1 MSLLIERAILF
12 ILLLSVIFS
21 ALAQGGVDA
30 WSVGVLECLGGLLI
44 ILWASKIVVD
54 RNLKITIP
62 KLLLPIVAFFLLGLL
77 HCIAFTGK
85 DGALISLSRDVEA
98 TRKTVLLFFF
108 LLFELLISIELLN
121 TKKRLILLTNFLV
134 AYGLAMAM
142 FALIQH
148 FTWNGKFYWIK
159 PNTQSVSPF
168 GPFVSHNHFAG
179 YMEMLIPLGFAM
191 MLKRNASPES
201 RLFYGFAGLVMSVAT
216 VASLSR
222 GGLLSLFALIAFLL
236 IGKLN
241 HRSASQNRGRHSAS
255 RLSDS
260 YGMELAGQQT
270 RLPVRRRS
278 SSQARN
284 SVPKLVKGGL
294 ATIVVAIAVFVG
306 FVWVGP
312 DRVTDRITSGKIS
325 SDNQKDETFFSSRG
339 WIWNDTWTMIKA
351 NPLFGVGIGAYE
363 TAFPI
368 YTKSN
373 GSLIVGQAHNDYLQ
387 VLADAGIVGALI
399 AGWFIFLAIRESWR
413 GTGLPDATLSSIALG
428 SGAGVF
434 ALLIHSF
441 VDFNLQLPSNIL
453 LFFILLAMLAQSII
467 VGTAQEVRNVD
478 GGKSL
483 QQLPESSAKAIRLP
497 I

>member
-21 ALAQGGVDA
+21 ALAQGVVDA

-54 RNLKITIP
+54 HNLKITIP
-62 KLLLPIVAFFLLGLL
+62 RLLLPIIAFFLLGLL
-77 HCIAFTGK
+77 YCIAFTGK

-108 LLFELLISIELLN
+108 LLLELLISVQLLN
-121 TKKRLILLTNFLV
+121 TKKRLILLTNFLI

-148 FTWNGKFYWIK
+148 FTWNGKFYWVK
-159 PNTQSVSPF
+159 PNTQGVSPF

-179 YMEMLIPLGFAM
+179 YMEMLIPLSFAM
-191 MLKRNASPES
+191 MLKRNANMES
-201 RLFYGFAGLVMSVAT
+201 RMFYGFAGLVMSVAT

-222 GGLLSLFALIAFLL
+222 GGLLSLFALIVFLL

-241 HRSASQNRGRHSAS
+241 SRSASQNRSRHSAS
-255 RLSDS
+255 RSSDN
-260 YGMELAGQQT
+260 YGMELAGRQNP
-270 RLPVRRRS
+270 LPVRR
-278 SSQARN
+278 SSQVGN
-284 SVPKLVKGGL
+284 LVPKLVKGGL
-294 ATIVVAIAVFVG
+294 ATLVVAIAVFVG

-312 DRVTDRITSGKIS
+312 DRVTDRLTKGKLTSN
-325 SDNQKDETFFSSRG
+325 NQEDETFFSSRG

-351 NPLFGVGIGAYE
+351 NPLLGVGIGAYE

-373 GSLIVGQAHNDYLQ
+373 GSIIVGQSHNDYLQ
-387 VLADAGIVGALI
+387 VLADAGIVGAII
-399 AGWFIFLAIRESWR
+399 AGWFIFLVIRESWR
-413 GTGLPDATLSSIALG
+413 GIRLRDATLSSIALG
-428 SGAGVF
+428 SGAGIF
-434 ALLIHSF
+434 AILIHSF

-453 LFFILLAMLAQSII
+453 LFFILLAMLAQSLV
-467 VGTAQEVRNVD
+467 VGIAQEVRNVD